1 MYTIYLNFLFPI
13 FEIKFLISYPFASG
27 NGFNIKVQFKD
38 NHDSCML
45 LILLLMQLTLKCN
58 TPIHSYFELW
68 SLVWTLL
75 LQTLVQCIHEALNQA
90 YKKTAIKKK
99 IIDKDFHWK
108 ILATVL

>member
-1 MYTIYLNFLFPI
+1 MIKYMYTIYLNFLFPI

-27 NGFNIKVQFKD
+27 NGFNIKD

-90 YKKTAIKKK
+90 YKKQQLKKNY
-99 IIDKDFHWK
+99 
-108 ILATVL
+108 